1 MVDERYVPVDGAE
14 LYVRQI
20 GAGHPVVVLHGGPDF
35 DHSYLVPELDE
46 VAHSCR
52 LIYYDQRGRGR
63 SANGVQPEDVTIGSE
78 VDDLDQVRRHLQLG
92 RIAVLRHSWGGV
104 LAMEYATRR
113 PEQVSH
119 LILMNTAP
127 ASGRDADRCRERL
140 RAGWP
145 AADVERMRS
154 IAATDS
160 YLAGD
165 LAAEADYYRL
175 HFRGSFQQPAQLEEL
190 LRRLRAN
197 FTPDTVRLARAIE
210 DRMYEQTWSSDG
222 YDLIPKLRALEVP
235 SLVLHGGREFVPL
248 YVPVHVAQGSRLVVL
263 PGCGHFSYAERPDL
277 VRQHIAALL
286 SA

>member
-1 MVDERYVPVDGAE
+1 M
-14 LYVRQI
+14 
-20 GAGHPVVVLHGGPDF
+20 
-35 DHSYLVPELDE
+35 
-46 VAHSCR
+46 
-52 LIYYDQRGRGR
+52 
-63 SANGVQPEDVTIGSE
+63 
-78 VDDLDQVRRHLQLG
+78 
-92 RIAVLRHSWGGV
+92 
-104 LAMEYATRR
+104 
-113 PEQVSH
+113 
-119 LILMNTAP
+119 
-127 ASGRDADRCRERL
+127 
-140 RAGWP
+140 RA
-145 AADVERMRS
+145 
-154 IAATDS
+154 IAATYS

-165 LAAEADYYRL
+165 LAAEADYYRI